1 MKEPLRAGLAKEVMK
16 EKLQLQDKAFEKIIV
31 YWLKEGIISKYEGNM
46 VSASILK
53 KIKDWYSDLPF
64 RIERTFDKEDI
75 ISIDRDILSRKL
87 EIAPDKAQDVHEI
100 LLKKGF

>member
-1 MKEPLRAGLAKEVMK
+1 
-16 EKLQLQDKAFEKIIV
+16 
-31 YWLKEGIISKYEGNM
+31 M

-87 EIAPDKAQDVHEI
+87 NCT
-100 LLKKGF
+100 